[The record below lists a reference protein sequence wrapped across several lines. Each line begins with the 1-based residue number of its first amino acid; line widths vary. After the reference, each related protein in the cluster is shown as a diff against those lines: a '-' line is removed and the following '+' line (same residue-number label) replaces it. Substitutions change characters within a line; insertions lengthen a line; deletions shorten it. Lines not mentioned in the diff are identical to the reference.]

1 MNKRSFIK
9 LSIATFASPVVMRM
23 LAWAGQEGL
32 RNWAG
37 NIEYSTDR
45 VQTSTSLEQVQDY
58 RQDAKQAESARHA
71 ALLQQHCRQ

>member
-1 MNKRSFIK
+1 MNKRTFIK
-9 LSIATFASPVVMRM
+9 LFAATLASPAIMRL

-45 VQTSTSLEQVQDY
+45 VQTSTSIEHVQ
-58 RQDAKQAESARHA
+58 A
-71 ALLQQHCRQ
+71 